1 MPRDPPISM
10 NVPLLFI
17 DRYVRCPLCGI
28 ERINSAHTLDL
39 DAGRL
44 SWDRCMDCSLVFQNP
59 RLAATAIAA
68 LYRSHGY
75 FGPEGFSY
83 FRGCADYVQHDRI
96 RVAQSRRRMRRII
109 EISGMRRGTLLDV
122 GSASGFFGVAA
133 REAGFDVTC
142 IEPDVDLAAYG
153 SETYGLTFLANT
165 LENCSLECERYDVI
179 TLWGT
184 NSVLLHPL
192 RSFEQLVQALKPG
205 GVLAM
210 NTQDFD
216 HWIRRIFPRLM
227 IGWNVMFNLSNRS
240 LDVLT
245 RKLGLS
251 LIHRGLEWQIVAVD
265 HIFRVLRVRA
275 PAALRFGV
283 IAVPAVSFP
292 LIIARK

>member
-1 MPRDPPISM
+1 
-10 NVPLLFI
+10 
-17 DRYVRCPLCGI
+17 
-28 ERINSAHTLDL
+28 
-39 DAGRL
+39 
-44 SWDRCMDCSLVFQNP
+44 MDCSLVFQNP
-59 RLAATAIAA
+59 RLAETAIAA
-68 LYRSHGY
+68 LYRSQDY
-75 FGPEGFSY
+75 FGRDRSSHSAAY
-83 FRGCADYVQHDRI
+83 VDYLRYDRI
-96 RVAQSRRRMRRII
+96 RIEQSRRRMRRIM
-109 EISGMRRGTLLDV
+109 EISGTRHGRLLDV

-142 IEPDVDLAAYG
+142 IEPDVDLAAHG
-153 SETYGLTFLANT
+153 SKAYGLTFVAET

-192 RSFEQLVQALKPG
+192 RSFEQLVGALKPG

-216 HWIRRIFPRLM
+216 HWIRRFFPRLM
-227 IGWNVMFNLSNRS
+227 VGWNVMFNLSNRS
-240 LDVLT
+240 LEVLM
-245 RKLGLS
+245 RKLGLT

-265 HIFRVLRVRA
+265 HIFRVLRMRA
-275 PAALRFGV
+275 PAALRVGV

>member
-1 MPRDPPISM
+1 M
-10 NVPLLFI
+10 
-17 DRYVRCPLCGI
+17 
-28 ERINSAHTLDL
+28 
-39 DAGRL
+39 
-44 SWDRCMDCSLVFQNP
+44 
-59 RLAATAIAA
+59 AIAA
-68 LYRSHGY
+68 LYHSQDY
-75 FGPEGFSY
+75 FGREGFSHSAAY
-83 FRGCADYVQHDRI
+83 VDYLRYDRFRI
-96 RVAQSRRRMRRII
+96 EQSRRRMRRII
-109 EISGMRRGTLLDV
+109 EVTGTRRGRLLDV

-142 IEPDVDLAAYG
+142 IEPDVDLAAHG
-153 SETYGLTFLANT
+153 SKAYGLTFLADT

-192 RSFEQLVQALKPG
+192 RSFEQLVRALKPG

-210 NTQDFD
+210 NSQDFD

-240 LDVLT
+240 LDLLMQ
-245 RKLGLS
+245 KLGLS

-275 PAALRFGV
+275 PAPLRSGV
-283 IAVPAVSFP
+283 IVVPAVSFP
-292 LIIARK
+292 LVIARK

>member
-1 MPRDPPISM
+1 MGIAFV

-17 DRYVRCPLCGI
+17 DRYVLCPLCGS
-28 ERINSAHTLDL
+28 ERIDPAHTLDL
-39 DAGRL
+39 EASRL
-44 SWDRCMDCSLVFQNP
+44 SWDRCTDCSLVFQNP
-59 RLAATAIAA
+59 RLAESAIRA
-68 LYRSHGY
+68 LYRSQDY
-75 FGPEGFSY
+75 FGREGFSHSAAY
-83 FRGCADYVQHDRI
+83 VDYLRYDRI
-96 RVAQSRRRMRRII
+96 RVKQSRRRMRRII
-109 EISGMRRGTLLDV
+109 EVSGTRRGRLLDV

-142 IEPDVDLAAYG
+142 IEPDIDLAAHG
-153 SETYGLTFLANT
+153 SKAHGLTFLADT
-165 LENCSLECERYDVI
+165 LENCSLDRERYDVI
-179 TLWGT
+179 TVWGT
-184 NSVLLHPL
+184 ASVFLHPM
-192 RSFEQLVQALKPG
+192 RSFEQLVRALKPG

-210 NTQDFD
+210 NLQDFD
-216 HWIRRIFPRLM
+216 HWVRRLFPRLM
-227 IGWNVMFNLSNRS
+227 VGWNVMFNLSDRS
-240 LDVLT
+240 LDVLM